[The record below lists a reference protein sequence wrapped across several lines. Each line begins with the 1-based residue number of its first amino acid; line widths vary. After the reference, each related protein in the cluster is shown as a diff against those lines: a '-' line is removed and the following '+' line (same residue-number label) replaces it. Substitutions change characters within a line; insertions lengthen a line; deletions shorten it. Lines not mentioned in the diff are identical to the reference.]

1 MSKEKS
7 IPERNRDCKQG
18 NPSQEKQIVHLINC
32 KGDLN
37 TKSQSFRH
45 IESLAFTRRA
55 QKGHWFTN
63 QLRFF
68 SAHEIEF
75 AERKRKATWLVTG
88 TSNIVLNRGFPMPT
102 SLLHLLAAQHITT
115 GCNSIFPSYA
125 CTAGQSCRHQERLP
139 SEVIGNSTFTDIIRF
154 RFSNLKYSVEIIRW

>member
-88 TSNIVLNRGFPMPT
+88 TSNIVLNRGFAMPT
-102 SLLHLLAAQHITT
+102 SLLHLPCSPAHYHWLQFHLPKLCMHCRTVLQTPGKAA
-115 GCNSIFPSYA
+115 F
-125 CTAGQSCRHQERLP
+125 
-139 SEVIGNSTFTDIIRF
+139 
-154 RFSNLKYSVEIIRW
+154 